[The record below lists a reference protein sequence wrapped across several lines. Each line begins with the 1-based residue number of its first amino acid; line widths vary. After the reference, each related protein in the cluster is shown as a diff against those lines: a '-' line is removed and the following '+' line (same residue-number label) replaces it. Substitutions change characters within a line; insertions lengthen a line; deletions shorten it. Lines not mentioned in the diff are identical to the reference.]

1 MNLIEVKNLS
11 FDYSIEDKVLKDIN
25 LKVKKGDFLC
35 IVGENGSREEYT
47 YKINSWTYKTTKRR
61 NYRNAKIGYLP
72 QKNDIQKNFPASIE
86 EVVISGTTT
95 NNIFKIWYSKEDKEI
110 AKKSMEDLNIYDI
123 RKKCFRDLSGGQMQ
137 RVLIAR
143 AICSSK
149 DVLVLDEPTNGL
161 DPVISRQIYKLL
173 KDLNKKKDLTIIM
186 VSHDIDRA
194 VKYADR
200 IIEIRNGKKVF
211 DDLSSKFILEGGE
224 KKNG

>member
-1 MNLIEVKNLS
+1 MDLGKSTLIKS
-11 FDYSIEDKVLKDIN
+11 
-25 LKVKKGDFLC
+25 
-35 IVGENGSREEYT
+35 IVGLIKPQKGE
-47 YKINSWTYKTTKRR
+47 II
-61 NYRNAKIGYLP
+61 RNAKIGYLP

-95 NNIFKIWYSKEDKEI
+95 NNIFKIWYSKEDKEVS
-110 AKKSMEDLNIYDI
+110 KKSMEDLNIYDI

-194 VKYADR
+194 IKYADR
-200 IIEIRNGKKVF
+200 IIEIKNGKKVF

-224 KKNG
+224 KKND

>member
-1 MNLIEVKNLS
+1 MDLGKSTLIKS
-11 FDYSIEDKVLKDIN
+11 
-25 LKVKKGDFLC
+25 
-35 IVGENGSREEYT
+35 IVGLIKPQKGE
-47 YKINSWTYKTTKRR
+47 II
-61 NYRNAKIGYLP
+61 RNAKIGYLP

-95 NNIFKIWYSKEDKEI
+95 NNIFKIWYSKEDKEVS
-110 AKKSMEDLNIYDI
+110 KKAMQDLNIYDI

-149 DVLVLDEPTNGL
+149 DILVLDEPTNGL
-161 DPVISRQIYKLL
+161 DPVISRQIYKML
-173 KDLNKKKDLTIIM
+173 KELNKKKDLTIIM

-200 IIEIRNGKKVF
+200 IIEIKNGKKVF
-211 DDLSSKFILEGGE
+211 DDLSSKFIL
-224 KKNG
+224 KKSFNCRNISKPLCSSSWSKFSP

>member
-1 MNLIEVKNLS
+1 MVLGKSTLIKS
-11 FDYSIEDKVLKDIN
+11 
-25 LKVKKGDFLC
+25 
-35 IVGENGSREEYT
+35 IVGLVKPQKGEII
-47 YKINSWTYKTTKRR
+47 K
-61 NYRNAKIGYLP
+61 NAKIGYLP

-86 EVVISGTTT
+86 EVVLSGTTT
-95 NNIFKIWYSKEDKEI
+95 NNIFKIWYSKEDKEK
-110 AKKSMEDLNIYDI
+110 ATKAMKELNIYDI

-143 AICSSK
+143 AICSSN
-149 DVLVLDEPTNGL
+149 DILVLDEPTNGL
-161 DPVISRQIYKLL
+161 DPMISRQIYKLL
-173 KDLNKKKDLTIIM
+173 KELNKKKDLTIIM

-194 VKYADR
+194 VKYSDR